1 MKQSK
6 TDVEMTLAD
15 IEKLAL
21 EYVNAFNSFN
31 TKMPEGY
38 HLCIEP
44 NGILLITR
52 HKDLMQITI
61 EEKYMSK
68 KRLTKKDIV
77 EIFKGI

>member
-15 IEKLAL
+15 LENLAL

-31 TKMPEGY
+31 RKMPEGY

-52 HKDLMQITI
+52 DKDLIQVSI
-61 EEKYMSK
+61 EKEYMSK